1 MSGTENDALT
11 EKLRSVLSSPDSMA
25 KIQAL
30 AGSLGMGDLPFSLP
44 EPSGDAGGKPPG
56 PEPPPAAPALPSGL
70 DTSLLTKLAPLLNG
84 VGKDN
89 QDTRLLR
96 ALRPYLHGEREKRLD
111 EAIRLQQMAPLLQML
126 GGKEGT

>member
-44 EPSGDAGGKPPG
+44 EPSGDAGGKPSG

-111 EAIRLQQMAPLLQML
+111 EAIRLLQMAPLLQML

>member
-1 MSGTENDALT
+1 M
-11 EKLRSVLSSPDSMA
+11 
-25 KIQAL
+25 
-30 AGSLGMGDLPFSLP
+30 
-44 EPSGDAGGKPPG
+44 
-56 PEPPPAAPALPSGL
+56 PAANRPDRNRRP
-70 DTSLLTKLAPLLNG
+70 PLRHFPPDWTPPG

-111 EAIRLQQMAPLLQML
+111 EAIRLLQMAPLLQMI

>member
-1 MSGTENDALT
+1 
-11 EKLRSVLSSPDSMA
+11 
-25 KIQAL
+25 
-30 AGSLGMGDLPFSLP
+30 MGDLPFSLP
-44 EPSGDAGGKPPG
+44 EPSGGTGGKPPTAPA
-56 PEPPPAAPALPSGL
+56 PEAPPAAPALPSGL
-70 DTSLLTKLAPLLNG
+70 DASLLTKLAPLLNG

-111 EAIRLQQMAPLLQML
+111 EAIRLLQMAPLLQML

>member
-1 MSGTENDALT
+1 ME
-11 EKLRSVLSSPDSMA
+11 
-25 KIQAL
+25 
-30 AGSLGMGDLPFSLP
+30 DLPFSLP

-111 EAIRLQQMAPLLQML
+111 EAIRLLQMAPLLQML